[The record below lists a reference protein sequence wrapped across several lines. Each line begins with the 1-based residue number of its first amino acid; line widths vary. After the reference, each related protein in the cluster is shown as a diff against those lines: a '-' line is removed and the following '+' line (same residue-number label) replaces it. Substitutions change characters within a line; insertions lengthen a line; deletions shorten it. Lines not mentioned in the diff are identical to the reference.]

1 MSRSYNERPNAV
13 YVKKWVT
20 WLSLYLLTGCESMLS
35 SVAPISGCS
44 VFLSDHATFPDFI
57 SLPLKFILLV
67 NFFQDD
73 TRGAACKLLII
84 TALAIFRVAKTSTL
98 KMPKRLLLSGL
109 QVALAETV
117 S

>member
-1 MSRSYNERPNAV
+1 MSIRYNERPNAG

-57 SLPLKFILLV
+57 SLPYKFILLV

-73 TRGAACKLLII
+73 TRGVTHKLLII
-84 TALAIFRVAKTSTL
+84 TALAIFRVVKIPTL
-98 KMPKRLLLSGL
+98 KIANYLLPSGL
-109 QVALAETV
+109 WVALAEAV